1 MYCIYLQW
9 SAFRSST
16 DVACNVD
23 DAPNSSVVWQMVIG
37 IIITMI
43 SVFTISA
50 SSTADDV
57 VPDHAENEVDNEAE
71 GNVNA
76 TAED

>member
-1 MYCIYLQW
+1 
-9 SAFRSST
+9 
-16 DVACNVD
+16 
-23 DAPNSSVVWQMVIG
+23 MVIG